1 VPLHVGYLELDLYLR
16 ESRSLKERRRVVRG
30 LLERLRARHNVAVVE
45 LSEDRQHQRGTLGIV
60 SLATAREP
68 LERLFD
74 RLVEEAERV
83 APGSVREA
91 QREMLS

>member
-1 VPLHVGYLELDLYLR
+1 MV
-16 ESRSLKERRRVVRG
+16 RS
-30 LLERLRARHNVAVVE
+30 LLERMRARHNVAAVE
-45 LSEDRQHQRGTLGIV
+45 LSEDGQHQQGTLGIV

-74 RLVEEAERV
+74 RLVEEAERL
-83 APGSVREA
+83 APGTVREV